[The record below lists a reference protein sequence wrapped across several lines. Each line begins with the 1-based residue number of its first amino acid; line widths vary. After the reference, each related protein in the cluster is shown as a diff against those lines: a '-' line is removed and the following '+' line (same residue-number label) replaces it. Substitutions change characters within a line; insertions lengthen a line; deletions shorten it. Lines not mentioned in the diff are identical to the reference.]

1 MKMYKHIFLDF
12 DDTVYDTR
20 RNADEALE
28 ELYQHFRLD
37 AYFDDFRTFSESYWK
52 KNHEVWALYSQG
64 KIQRRQL
71 IIERFLYPLQQ
82 AGTGDEKMA
91 LELNEWFLE
100 RTSQKSALIE
110 GALDLLEYLHG
121 KYKLHILSNGFT
133 EVQFKKLKSAGVEHY
148 FDQVI
153 LSEQA
158 GVNKP
163 DPRIFDF
170 ALEKTGARREEVIMI
185 GDNYDTDITG
195 AIRSRIDQLFFN
207 QNERFRPDVPPTYE
221 VKRLAEIQCIL

>member
-1 MKMYKHIFLDF
+1 MYKHIFLDF

-28 ELYQHFRLD
+28 ELYQHFRLG